1 MLHLFQ
7 KQNNALIC
15 RILVLVRCWFPN
27 QSHQLIVEFLVQT
40 YPFILDE
47 LFVSECI
54 FWCPTPKDALT
65 TASSI
70 SFGSGQSL
78 SNSYIIPLW
87 SSFSARLDQEQ
98 AVAVPFNDASR
109 IFEYQ
114 VSCPF
119 SVTHGCCMMKRCP
132 AFCIL

>member
-1 MLHLFQ
+1 MH
-7 KQNNALIC
+7 
-15 RILVLVRCWFPN
+15 ILVSNSKGAFPVIILLVYQRLERWISYNEPDHFALYIHYCN
-27 QSHQLIVEFLVQT
+27 M
-40 YPFILDE
+40 
-47 LFVSECI
+47 
-54 FWCPTPKDALT
+54 KDALT

-78 SNSYIIPLW
+78 SNSYIVPLW
-87 SSFSARLDQEQ
+87 PSFSARLDQEQ